1 MMEFIQLA
9 NQLMA
14 KFKAA
19 VSPLL
24 VELLPAIVARVFAL
38 VPDGGPPEGPGTNT
52 EVRAKCSSRFQVV
65 SSTIR
70 KHDT

>member
-14 KFKAA
+14 KFKSA

-38 VPDGGPPEGPGTNT
+38 VPDEGPPEGPGTNT
-52 EVRAKCSSRFQVV
+52 EV
-65 SSTIR
+65 STIFSPSAQ
-70 KHDT
+70 